1 MGATFHL
8 NRRHCGIFRLPGSQV
23 GHNLDT
29 GNVVVWLIVKSF
41 GEPKQGILYDHIIVF
56 QGDTKTVSSSPSQL
70 AFVRVFCGP
79 SAQVRIFNNSSLPH
93 FNSQQGLKTYSCSVW
108 CRTPPLQPPTL
119 TQQPSQP

>member
-41 GEPKQGILYDHIIVF
+41 GEPKQGILYDHIIF
-56 QGDTKTVSSSPSQL
+56 FPGRHQDCLLLSITVGL
-70 AFVRVFCGP
+70 C
-79 SAQVRIFNNSSLPH
+79 
-93 FNSQQGLKTYSCSVW
+93 QGLLRSIGSG
-108 CRTPPLQPPTL
+108 
-119 TQQPSQP
+119 SNI